1 MKSITLVTPPST
13 FLLDERMFPNLGIL
27 KVASSLEKRGW
38 NVAHLDLSGYKNY
51 GQIVADFSKNVQSN
65 LFGITATSPQLPA
78 AVEITAAIKS
88 SRPDARV
95 ILGGPHVTLVY
106 AAKRVE
112 VKQKRPGRAHFAA
125 ERLESL
131 FDSLVV
137 GDGEEAVFHACCKDS
152 PQVIDADGF
161 KDNGVISPLFL
172 TKAQLEASEFP
183 ARHLIDL
190 DSYNFKIDGVRASSI
205 IAQLGCPFNC
215 GFCAGRHSPTLR
227 NIRTRSPETIIR
239 EMVHMYKAFGIRGF
253 MFYDDEQNLDS
264 DEFVMLCEMMTKAQR
279 DLGTTWRVRGNVK
292 SQLFN
297 EDQAQAMYEAG
308 YRKILIGFE
317 SGSPRIL
324 SNIQK
329 RATQEENTRCLE
341 IAHKYKLEV
350 KALMSIGHPG
360 ESRETID
367 DTRKWLTFTKPSEA
381 DFTII
386 TPYPGSPYY
395 DDALP
400 RDGRIFQ
407 RFKEGKQVFT
417 YACPSGFGGKTPDT
431 LHQVELDYV
440 TESDYYKGD
449 PNALVISHVWTDHL
463 SPEELVRERN
473 QLESDIRGKLGIPYY
488 RRNEPI
494 DCDAVNFGHSMG
506 QTPILPDRMF
516 RMS

>member
-1 MKSITLVTPPST
+1 MKSITLITPPST

-27 KVASSLEKRGW
+27 KVASSLESRGW
-38 NVAHLDLSGYKNY
+38 RVNHLDLSGYKNY
-51 GQIVADFSKNVQSN
+51 AKITAQYVQVTPSN
-65 LFGITATSPQLPA
+65 LYGITATSPQLPA
-78 AVEITAAIKS
+78 TVEIAAAIRKV
-88 SRPDARV
+88 RRDARV
-95 ILGGPHVTLVY
+95 ILGGPHPTLVY
-106 AAKRVE
+106 AAKKVE
-112 VKQKRPGRAHFAA
+112 EKQNRYGRAHRAS
-125 ERLESL
+125 ERLEQL
-131 FDSLVV
+131 FDCIVA
-137 GDGEEAVFHACCKDS
+137 GDGEEAIFPACDRAS
-152 PQVIDADGF
+152 PKVIEADGF
-161 KDNGVISPLFL
+161 KKDGVISPYFL
-172 TKAQLEASEFP
+172 TPKQLEASEFP

-215 GFCAGRHSPTLR
+215 GFCAGRNSPTLR
-227 NIRTRSPETIIR
+227 NIRTRSTDTIVR
-239 EMVHMYKAFGIRGF
+239 EMVHMYQNFGIRGF
-253 MFYDDEQNLDS
+253 MFYDDEQNLVNK
-264 DEFVMLCEMMTKAQR
+264 EFIELLQKMTKAQR
-279 DLGTTWRVRGNVK
+279 DLGTIWRLRGNVK

-297 EDQAQAMYEAG
+297 EEQAEAMYEAG

-341 IAHKYKLEV
+341 IARKYNLEV
-350 KALMSIGHPG
+350 KALMSVGHPG
-360 ESRETID
+360 ESHETID
-367 DTRKWLTFTKPSEA
+367 ETRKWLTFTKPHET
-381 DFTII
+381 DFSII

-400 RDGRIFQ
+400 TGETR
-407 RFKEGKQVFT
+407 EGKDTFVYQ
-417 YACPSGFGGKTPDT
+417 CKSGFQGTHDT
-431 LHQVELDYV
+431 LYQVELDYI

-473 QLESDIRGKLGIPYY
+473 QLETDIRGELGIPYY
-488 RRNEPI
+488 RRAEPI

-516 RMS
+516 RAS